1 MSIDHRLANESLFK
15 QAFKYAP
22 IGMALVHLNGDML
35 ETNPAICSLLGYS
48 EAELI
53 TMTFHDITHPEDL
66 ELDCLYLSELLACQR
81 ETYQLVKR
89 YLHKEGHV
97 IRALLAVSLV
107 KDEDHNPQFLIA
119 QVIDQT
125 DHKHIESCLEEK
137 ERMRMMSKLE
147 EIRALSLIISENVLD
162 IITIATPDCIT
173 RYISPAVRR
182 LLGYEPEEMVGTK
195 LTTLWHPDDLE
206 DFLQRGLFKDGD
218 VDILECRIR
227 HNEGH
232 YVWFETRV
240 KMICDEQGIVAQVVG
255 IGRDITMRK
264 QAEAELRATK
274 ERLESFIDHNID
286 PVMMINL
293 AYDVVKINLAF
304 EKTFGWTSPE
314 IVGVNVFNFPFIPE
328 ASRPGCLQALEQR
341 QPYYLETIRKK
352 KDGGE
357 LPVMVS
363 LFTMRDES
371 GIHSGWAVT
380 LRDLTAHKQTE
391 ALLINSE
398 KLTIAGQLAAGIAHE
413 IRNPITAIK
422 GFMHLMR
429 SGKSEKQMYYD
440 IVSSEIERIEMILS
454 ELLILAK
461 PQLIHSECKDL
472 RALLNQVTTLL
483 ESQANMNNVQILMDF
498 EPCNTY
504 VQCDENQLKQV
515 CINFIKNAIEAMPH
529 GGDLFIHLK
538 SNHTDR
544 ILLRFI
550 DHGCGVPEQIL
561 AKLGQPFFTTKEKG
575 TGLGFMVS
583 KKIIENHHG
592 TVTVIST
599 ENKGTTVEVSLPTVP
614 KNRTN

>member
-1 MSIDHRLANESLFK
+1 MPIDHRLANESLFK

-22 IGMALVHLNGDML
+22 IGMALVHLNGAVL
-35 ETNPAICSLLGYS
+35 ITNPAICSILGYS
-48 EAELI
+48 DAELL
-53 TMTFHDITHPEDL
+53 TMTFHDMTHSEDL

-81 ETYQLVKR
+81 ESYQMVKR
-89 YLHKEGHV
+89 YFHKEGHV
-97 IRALLAVSLV
+97 IWALLAVSLV
-107 KDEDHNPQFLIA
+107 KDEENNPQFLIA

-125 DHKHIESCLEEK
+125 DHKHIESQ
-137 ERMRMMSKLE
+137 
-147 EIRALSLIISENVLD
+147 ALSHIISENAQD
-162 IITIATPDCIT
+162 IISIATPDCIT

-195 LTTLWHPDDLE
+195 LTNLWHPDDLD
-206 DFLQRGLFKDGD
+206 DFLQNGLFKNGD
-218 VDILECRIR
+218 VDILECRVR

-232 YVWFETRV
+232 YVWFETTV
-240 KMICDEQGIVAQVVG
+240 KMICDEQGNIAQVVG
-255 IGRDITMRK
+255 VGRDISTRK

-304 EKTFGWTSPE
+304 ETTFGWTSSE
-314 IVGVNVFNFPFIPE
+314 IVGVNVFDFPFIPE

-341 QPYYLETIRKK
+341 QPYYLETVRKK

-363 LFTMRDES
+363 LFTMQDES
-371 GIHSGWAVT
+371 GILSGWAVT

-472 RALLNQVTTLL
+472 RALLSQVTTLL
-483 ESQANMNNVQILMDF
+483 ESQANMNNVQILMEF

-550 DHGCGVPEQIL
+550 DHGCGVPEHIL

-592 TVTVIST
+592 TVTVMSK

-614 KNRTN
+614 KNRTD